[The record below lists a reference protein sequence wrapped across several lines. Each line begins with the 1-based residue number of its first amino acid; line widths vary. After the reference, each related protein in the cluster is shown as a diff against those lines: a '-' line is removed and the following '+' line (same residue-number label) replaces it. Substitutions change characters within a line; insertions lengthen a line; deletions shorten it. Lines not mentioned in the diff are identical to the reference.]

1 MSIQVEVRYNDEN
14 EELYCLE
21 CKNRINLN
29 EKYLIVIEQLY
40 DGEVIKKPVHLDCVQ
55 ETFDEEQDDYFFSPT

>member
-55 ETFDEEQDDYFFSPT
+55 ETFEDEQEGYFINPT

>member
-1 MSIQVEVRYNDEN
+1 MINVEVKVNYESDE
-14 EELYCLE
+14 LFCFE

-29 EKYLIVIEQLY
+29 EKYIIVIEQLY
-40 DGEVIKKPVHLDCVQ
+40 DGEIIKKPTHLDCVE